1 MSEYISPIKVNHS
14 GPENARILFV
24 GESPGEDEESQGIP
38 FIGVSGQLLRN
49 TIFNFGVNPE
59 EYRYANLCNYR
70 PLNNKFHYLY
80 KSSELEEGQRE
91 LRNYI
96 ETHKPNVIVP
106 LGNEALRFLTGKGT
120 DKYGINTWRGSI
132 IPCVHKSSIKCI
144 PTLHP
149 SYVSRNQENLP
160 AFSFDIAR
168 IISDSEFP
176 EFKYTERQYIIN
188 PTGIRL
194 REWVDTL
201 CKSTKLG
208 VDIESSKKDKK
219 IICVGFAP
227 NPYLAVTIFVDTIE
241 GRKAVQEILESP
253 AEKIFHF
260 GIFDNLML
268 RREGYAIRN
277 YTHDTYIAQRIFAAD
292 QPNSLGYLTS
302 IYTREPY
309 YKDEGR
315 AEIPGD
321 TKVWSE
327 RTDRSTL
334 GIYNCKD
341 CCTTIEI
348 HEKQIEELKEDK
360 LYALY
365 ENHMEQQQM
374 AIHISESGVLI
385 DEERR
390 HLIERAA
397 LKKWAK
403 KQEAL
408 NYLCKEVV
416 NVNSAKQMKRILYG
430 RDHMALPERKH
441 RDPKTGEWKTTTNE
455 DALVAS
461 VTYALTQQSKLKS
474 EAGRAGWDTKVW
486 VCKLTIQIRGIRK
499 LLSSY
504 IKLKENRFNLYGE
517 DQRAR
522 STFKVG
528 GAGTLRYSAEMFVDG
543 TGVNGQ
549 TFPRETIEIP
559 DDIDKE
565 TTSIFSLIK
574 ELETEEREESEVAEA
589 A

>member
-1 MSEYISPIKVNHS
+1 MSNISTIEVPHS
-14 GPENARILFV
+14 GPEDAEILLV
-24 GESPGEDEESQGIP
+24 GEAPGDDEEQKKEP
-38 FIGVSGQLLRN
+38 FVGVSGQLLRN
-49 TIFNFGVNPE
+49 TIFNLGYNPE
-59 EYRYANLCNYR
+59 HCRYANLCNYK
-70 PLNNKFHYLY
+70 PFNNKFHYLY
-80 KSSELEEGQRE
+80 NSPELAAGQRM
-91 LRNYI
+91 LTSYI
-96 ETHKPNVIVP
+96 ENHKPNIIVP
-106 LGNEALRFLTGKGT
+106 LGNEALHFLTGKGK

-132 IPCVHKSSIKCI
+132 IPCVIKPSIKCI

-149 SYVSRNQENLP
+149 SFVSRNQENIP
-160 AFSFDIAR
+160 AFSFDISR
-168 IISDSEFP
+168 IIADSKYP

-188 PTGIRL
+188 PTGLKLVQWIEL
-194 REWVDTL
+194 L
-201 CKSTKLG
+201 CNSRKLG

-227 NPYLAVTIFVDTIE
+227 NPYLAVTIFADTIE
-241 GRKAVQEILESP
+241 GRKAIQEILESP

-268 RREGYAIRN
+268 RREGYVIAN
-277 YTHDTYIAQRIFAAD
+277 YRHDTYIGQRIFAAD

-341 CCTTIEI
+341 CCCTIEI

-360 LYALY
+360 LYTLY

-416 NVNSAKQMKRILYG
+416 NVNSVKQMKRILYG
-430 RDHMALPERKH
+430 KDHMALPERKH

-461 VTYALTQQSKLKS
+461 VTYSLTQQGKLKS
-474 EAGRAGWDTKVW
+474 EAGKSGWDTKVW

-504 IKLKENRFNLYGE
+504 IKLKENVSDLYGE
-517 DQRAR
+517 DLRAR
-522 STFKVG
+522 STYKVG
-528 GAGTLRYSAEMFVDG
+528 GAGTLRYSAEQFVDAS
-543 TGVNGQ
+543 GVNGQ

-559 DDIDKE
+559 DDIDTE
-565 TTSIFSLIK
+565 TKSIFTLINELK
-574 ELETEEREESEVAEA
+574 EEEREESEVAEA